1 MNSEHSE
8 KKYSLKRKKIL
19 KKFQEIRIILEEGE
33 KKTGKFIDL
42 YVQNSKDEKFGI
54 LVSKRSGNAVERNR
68 AKRLIRE
75 IYRLHPDWFKKIG
88 IIFRIKRIKNN
99 YKVLEMEIKKL
110 LTTS

>member
-8 KKYSLKRKKIL
+8 KKYSLKRKKTL
-19 KKFQEIRIILEEGE
+19 KKFQEIKSILEEGE

-42 YVQNSKDEKFGI
+42 YLQNSKDEKFAI
-54 LVSKRSGNAVERNR
+54 LVSKKSGNAVERNR
-68 AKRLIRE
+68 AKRLTRE
-75 IYRLHPDWFKKIG
+75 IYRLHPDWFKKMR

-110 LTTS
+110 LAAS